1 MNHRV
6 TFFSLVYNNDWV
18 MIMDKTLI
26 ETLTYTKNKKN
37 RVLLRILIVL
47 GILLLVAATGVVA
60 SYAGTFAFIF
70 NVPIIAMIAV
80 LVWLYVKK
88 T

>member
-1 MNHRV
+1 
-6 TFFSLVYNNDWV
+6 

-47 GILLLVAATGVVA
+47 GILILVAATGVVA
-60 SYAGTFAFIF
+60 SYAGAFAFIY
-70 NVPIIAMIAV
+70 NAPIIAMIAV
-80 LVWLYVKK
+80 LVWLYVKR